1 MTILGQQILFTSA
14 DVKSNS
20 TFFQEFAMVAQNGSL
35 DIFMNIT
42 QDFPQDPW
50 ISMAIL
56 MKIPNKTEHRKLLQ
70 YNVNMCKILSKN
82 ERSLISIWLQNIFK
96 LGDIPK
102 KCPIIEGY
110 YTWCGLRPEML
121 NIPPFFARGEYCVKM
136 ELYFRQRKPKIS
148 LANMTII
155 VEKK

>member
-1 MTILGQQILFTSA
+1 MRSESTIFSLPIFITLDLILVHLTMTILGQQILFTSA

-102 KCPIIEGY
+102 KCPIIEVMWKY
-110 YTWCGLRPEML
+110 QILKYILCHKC
-121 NIPPFFARGEYCVKM
+121 PPFF
-136 ELYFRQRKPKIS
+136 
-148 LANMTII
+148 
-155 VEKK
+155 